1 MGRVAKYKKIKSVD
15 PFAKNGS
22 SWKSDVGDCTTLRRV
37 KRRSKTALKLKE
49 QKMRKRNRK
58 GGEGGGSNGFGS
70 DDGFDL
76 PPSGKDEWDWS
87 DMVGS
92 VKSQPHKKGEL
103 NELNTTPMPTVIP
116 SKGAAHKVVALD
128 KKKQQRSK
136 KTAIPPK
143 ANIKKSLE
151 VGDKITS
158 RTSTREII
166 EAYSRPNSSKRL
178 SENGAA
184 DSESGITNKAKKK
197 KAFLD
202 SKKNKKRRKQV
213 EQELDDEEYAAQQK
227 ALRSLHSS
235 QSSPDTEKTHL
246 VKQSNYSETLRT
258 RTVIDSQVERPPIFS
273 SLPRGATKLKKAAVS
288 VEGRNG
294 QSDKQRIKKEQQQ
307 MELMRQR
314 VMQSYAKLRESRR
327 IA

>member
-1 MGRVAKYKKIKSVD
+1 MGRVARYKKVKSVD

-37 KRRSKTALKLKE
+37 KRRSKTAQKHKE
-49 QKMRKRNRK
+49 QKMKKRNRK
-58 GGEGGGSNGFGS
+58 SVDGGSNGFGN

-87 DMVGS
+87 DIVGS
-92 VKSQPHKKGEL
+92 VKSQPHKKEEL
-103 NELNTTPMPTVIP
+103 SDLNATPMPTVIP
-116 SKGAAHKVVALD
+116 SKGSAHKVAALD
-128 KKKQQRSK
+128 KKKQSKLK
-136 KTAIPPK
+136 KTAIPS
-143 ANIKKSLE
+143 NI
-151 VGDKITS
+151 GDKITS

-166 EAYSRPNSSKRL
+166 ETYSRPNSSKRL
-178 SENGAA
+178 LDNGAA
-184 DSESGITNKAKKK
+184 DSETNKAKKK

-202 SKKNKKRRKQV
+202 SKKNKKRRRQM
-213 EQELDDEEYAAQQK
+213 EQELDDEEYASRQK

-235 QSSPDTEKTHL
+235 QSSPDIAQPKTHL
-246 VKQSNYSETLRT
+246 VKQNNFSETLRT

-288 VEGRNG
+288 VEGRN
-294 QSDKQRIKKEQQQ
+294 DRENDNQRIKKEQQQ

-327 IA
+327 MA